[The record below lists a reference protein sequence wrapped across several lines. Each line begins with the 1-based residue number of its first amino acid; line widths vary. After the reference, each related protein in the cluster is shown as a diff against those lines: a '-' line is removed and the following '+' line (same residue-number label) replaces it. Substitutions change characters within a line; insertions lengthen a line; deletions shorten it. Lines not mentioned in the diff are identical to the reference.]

1 MGGGVDSLRRMAGYG
16 LDLVII
22 GAYFAV
28 IAWIGVYCSR
38 RNRNVADF
46 ALGGRSIPWWAV
58 LASILASEISAGTF
72 FGTPGEGFRLRNY
85 TYAQLMVG
93 YLLARVVVSAVF
105 IPAYYKHNVVSIY
118 EFLEIRFGPHT
129 RRVASAIFL
138 LTRSLASGSRLWVP
152 TLLLVVIWNQT
163 HRDQPLGDWEQ
174 FRFTGAALVLICLLT
189 ATYTAI
195 GGIKAVIWTDV
206 LQIAVLFAALGF
218 SVWYLL
224 GHIPG
229 GWEGAKSHLTEP
241 NDLRL
246 WQWEG
251 TVPADTTWGK
261 IKSVLGTEFTVWA
274 ALFGSL
280 FVTLATHGTDQDMVQ
295 RMLTAKN
302 KRQSAVATIL
312 SGLADIPVTF
322 AVLTIGILL
331 AVYYGRVVDD
341 PHLPMAGGVTDSSRV
356 FPYFIIDVMPGGLRG
371 LVVAGVLATTMGSL
385 GTAMN
390 SLATS
395 YARDFHFRWYGTPD
409 DERRR
414 VRIIRLSTV
423 GFTVVLVV
431 VGLATAFVKACNPG
445 LSIIGIILGSFGY
458 TYGSLLGIFM
468 VGLFTE
474 RRGSEVGNLVAMAS
488 GLVAVA
494 ILSDLPNDLTK
505 MFSGH
510 ALYRNPDWLPV
521 IEFPW
526 RIMAGTLVTAAVA
539 MCFRSTERTSSQG
552 DAMSFLGVLAIG
564 SALAGAGGH
573 GFPHAAEQVAAG
585 GVERGGPAVQ
595 FVILRQCGNGGGGK
609 AVGRE
614 VCACFLCC
622 GQAEEARVEPRFGIV
637 DAVRPA
643 AQVARD
649 LTRRQETIRIAAFK
663 MVEPRLGGIVQ
674 SSADEPAAV
683 DAPGPLGE
691 V

>member
-1 MGGGVDSLRRMAGYG
+1 MSGYA
-16 LDLVII
+16 LDLAII

-28 IAWIGVYCSR
+28 IVCIGVYFSR
-38 RNRNVADF
+38 RNANVADF

-72 FGTPGEGFRLRNY
+72 FGAPGEGFRLRNY
-85 TYAQLMVG
+85 TYAQFMVG

-118 EFLEIRFGPHT
+118 EFLELRFGPRT
-129 RRVASAIFL
+129 RRLASAVFL

-163 HRDQPLGDWEQ
+163 HRDQPLGNWDQ
-174 FRFTGAALVLICLLT
+174 FWFTGAALVLISLLT
-189 ATYTAI
+189 AAYTAV

-229 GWEGAKSHLTEP
+229 GWEGAKSHLTGAH
-241 NDLRL
+241 DLKL
-246 WQWEG
+246 WEWKG
-251 TVPADTTWGK
+251 DTPATPEFEANYGATWGAV
-261 IKSVLGTEFTVWA
+261 KSVLESEFTVWA

-331 AVYYGRVVDD
+331 SVYYGHVVND
-341 PHLPMAGGVTDSSRV
+341 PYLPMAKGVADNTRI
-356 FPYFIIDVMPGGLRG
+356 FPYFVVDVMPGGLRG

-390 SLATS
+390 SLATCYS
-395 YARDFHFRWYGTPD
+395 RDFHFRWFGTPD
-409 DERRR
+409 DDRKR
-414 VRIIRLSTV
+414 VRIIKLSTV
-423 GFTVVLVV
+423 GFTLILIA
-431 VGLATAFVKACNPG
+431 VGLGTALVKAHNPG

-468 VGLFTE
+468 VGLFTKN
-474 RRGSEVGNLVAMAS
+474 RGSEAGNILAMVAGM
-488 GLVAVA
+488 VAVA
-494 ILSDLPNDLTK
+494 WLSNLPNDLARMIT
-505 MFSGH
+505 GH
-510 ALYRNPDWLPV
+510 ELYGNPAWLPI

-526 RIMAGTLVTAAVA
+526 RIMAGTLVTVAVA
-539 MCFRSTERTSSQG
+539 LCFSKPQ
-552 DAMSFLGVLAIG
+552 
-564 SALAGAGGH
+564 GAG
-573 GFPHAAEQVAAG
+573 
-585 GVERGGPAVQ
+585 RGS
-595 FVILRQCGNGGGGK
+595 K
-609 AVGRE
+609 
-614 VCACFLCC
+614 
-622 GQAEEARVEPRFGIV
+622 EAR
-637 DAVRPA
+637 
-643 AQVARD
+643 
-649 LTRRQETIRIAAFK
+649 
-663 MVEPRLGGIVQ
+663 
-674 SSADEPAAV
+674 
-683 DAPGPLGE
+683 
-691 V
+691 

>member
-1 MGGGVDSLRRMAGYG
+1 MSDYG
-16 LDLVII
+16 LDLAII

-28 IAWIGVYCSR
+28 IVWIGVYCSR
-38 RNRNVADF
+38 RNRSVADF

-58 LASILASEISAGTF
+58 LASILASEISAGTL
-72 FGTPGEGFRLRNY
+72 FGAPGEGFRLRNY

-105 IPAYYKHNVVSIY
+105 IPAYYKFNVVSIY
-118 EFLEIRFGPHT
+118 EFLEIRFGPRT
-129 RRVASAIFL
+129 RRMASAIFL
-138 LTRSLASGSRLWVP
+138 LTRSLASGSRLWAP
-152 TLLLVVIWNQT
+152 TVLLVVIWNQT
-163 HRDQPLGDWEQ
+163 HREHPLGNWEQ
-174 FRFTGAALVLICLLT
+174 FWFTGAALVLISLLT
-189 ATYTAI
+189 AAYTAV

-206 LQIAVLFAALGF
+206 LQIAVLVAALGF

-229 GWEGAKSHLTEP
+229 GWEGAKSHLTKP

-251 TVPADTTWGK
+251 TAPADTAWGK
-261 IKSVLGTEFTVWA
+261 IKSVLETEFTVWA

-280 FVTLATHGTDQDMVQ
+280 FITLATHGTDQDMVQ

-302 KRQSAVATIL
+302 QRQSAVATIL

-331 AVYYGRVVDD
+331 AVYYGHVVDD
-341 PHLPMAGGVTDSSRV
+341 PHLPMAKGEADSARI

-395 YARDFHFRWYGTPD
+395 YSRDFHFRWFGTPD

-423 GFTVVLVV
+423 GFTLVLVF
-431 VGLATAFVKACNPG
+431 VGLATAFVKATNPA

-468 VGLFTE
+468 VGLFT
-474 RRGSEVGNLVAMAS
+474 RNRGSEAGNLIAMAA
-488 GLVAVA
+488 GMVAVA
-494 ILSDLPNDLTK
+494 ILSDLPNDLTR

-510 ALYRNPDWLPV
+510 GLYANAAWLPI

-539 MCFRSTERTSSQG
+539 LGFKSQSARNPKLNTGIG
-552 DAMSFLGVLAIG
+552 D
-564 SALAGAGGH
+564 
-573 GFPHAAEQVAAG
+573 
-585 GVERGGPAVQ
+585 
-595 FVILRQCGNGGGGK
+595 
-609 AVGRE
+609 
-614 VCACFLCC
+614 
-622 GQAEEARVEPRFGIV
+622 
-637 DAVRPA
+637 
-643 AQVARD
+643 
-649 LTRRQETIRIAAFK
+649 
-663 MVEPRLGGIVQ
+663 
-674 SSADEPAAV
+674 
-683 DAPGPLGE
+683 
-691 V
+691 